1 MKAITYQQLYKN
13 HLNENVLDKFNRYQ
27 EVSCC
32 WRKQN
37 DEWFLIDNPYIE
49 DWDLEKKR
57 NIVSELVNCVN
68 NNGVVYGAI
77 IDNTLIGFSCI
88 SADFFGKNNEYIEL
102 LIMQVSTEYRNKG
115 IGKQLFKLIAGSARQ
130 LGARKIYISAH
141 SSEESYA
148 FYRAVGSVDAVEINQ
163 AIARNEPFDCQMEYV
178 LQRQNLSSI
187 SQPLLLTIKLMFLR
201 R

>member
-1 MKAITYQQLYKN
+1 MSTITYQKLCKN
-13 HLNENVLDKFNRYQ
+13 HLHDEVLDKFNRYQ
-27 EVSCC
+27 KVSRC

-37 DEWFLIDNPYIE
+37 DEWVLIDHPYIE

-88 SADFFGKNNEYIEL
+88 SAYFFGKNIEYLEL
-102 LIMQVSTEYRNKG
+102 LMMQVSTEYRNKG
-115 IGKQLFKLIAGSARQ
+115 IGKQLFKLIADSARQ
-130 LGARKIYISAH
+130 LGAKKIYISAH
-141 SSEESYA
+141 SSEESQA

-163 AIARNEPFDCQMEYV
+163 VIARNEPFDCQMEYV
-178 LQRQNLSSI
+178 L
-187 SQPLLLTIKLMFLR
+187 
-201 R
+201 

>member
-148 FYRAVGSVDAVEINQ
+148 FYRAVGFVDAVEINQ

-178 LQRQNLSSI
+178 L
-187 SQPLLLTIKLMFLR
+187 
-201 R
+201 